1 MEVGLTLNPEKCFIE
16 LKEIPFWGVQI
27 TENGIQP
34 NPNKVELKQATATT
48 SKEELVSFLSMIQS
62 NSEFLLNLSSQTANL
77 RVLT

>member
-1 MEVGLTLNPEKCFIE
+1 MEVGLTLNPEKCFLK

-34 NPNKVELKQATATT
+34 NSNKVELKQATATT

-62 NSEFLLNLSSQTANL
+62 NFEFLLNLSSQTANL
-77 RVLT
+77 RALT